1 MKTQSADTRPEAER
15 IQVELLRKATGA
27 RRFALARSLSHTT
40 MRLSREAIRRAHASA
55 DEASLQRL
63 WVALQYSQSLADHL
77 PQSRVQREGTMDAPE
92 LVDALTPVV
101 VALEQLG
108 VAYHIGGSVASS
120 FYGIPRSTLDIDLV
134 ADLRSEHVHPFVE
147 QLQARYYVDED
158 AVREALR
165 YRSSFN
171 LLYLA
176 SMMKVDV
183 FIPQVSSFDQQEFQR
198 AHQDRLE
205 AAEDA
210 RLFYLASAED
220 TILRKLLWYKL
231 GNMASD
237 QQWKDVLGILKVQ
250 ADALDLAYLRQW
262 AEQLEISAL
271 LARTLL
277 DAGLVDDT
285 GSQHTDAG

>member
-15 IQVELLRKATGA
+15 MQIELLRKATGA

-40 MRLSREAIRRAHASA
+40 IRLSRQALRRVHAGA

-63 WVALQYSQSLADHL
+63 WVTLQYSQSLADNL
-77 PQSRVQREGTMDAPE
+77 PESRIQREAMMEAPE
-92 LVDALTPVV
+92 LLDALTPVV
-101 VALEQLG
+101 TALEQLG

-120 FYGIPRSTLDIDLV
+120 FYGIPRSTLDIDVV
-134 ADLRSEHVHPFVE
+134 ADLRPEHVRPFVE
-147 QLQARYYVDED
+147 QLREQYYLDED
-158 AVREALR
+158 VVREALR

-176 SMMKVDV
+176 SMIKVDV

-210 RLFYLASAED
+210 RLFFLASAED
-220 TILRKLLWYKL
+220 TILRKLIWYKL
-231 GNMASD
+231 GNMVSD

-250 ADALDLAYLRQW
+250 AEALDLAYLRQW
-262 AEQLEISAL
+262 AGQLEIGAL
-271 LARTLL
+271 LAQALI
-277 DAGLVDDT
+277 DAGLANDT
-285 GSQHTDAG
+285 AQPE